1 MSGTGIDGRE
11 NKDPQGNVPFP
22 GGDSI
27 LHGFDKNTMQFHSPE
42 EKGQLQNFANVSLLC
57 LHKTLY

>member
-22 GGDSI
+22 GGDYI
-27 LHGFDKNTMQFHSPE
+27 LCGLDKNAMQFWSPE
-42 EKGQLQNFANVSLLC
+42 ENWQLQNIVNVSLC
-57 LHKTLY
+57 VCTKLY